1 MNDIYSV
8 SDLNKYAESIR
19 KNAALSFTESYDENL
34 DDFISI
40 TQVKNLISTNAIGTD
55 EDGNLLIDED
65 SYNKTFDEVSI
76 WLHNVALAKL
86 AAAGKVECAW
96 DSKLNEMT
104 FWLPSS
110 ELTLKSEDNAPKP
123 KPKRKSTRRNKKN
136 KE

>member
-40 TQVKNLISTNAIGTD
+40 PQMKNLITTNAIGTD
-55 EDGNLLIDED
+55 EDGTLLIDEA
-65 SYNKTFDEVSI
+65 SYNKTFDEVTI
-76 WLHNVALAKL
+76 WLHNVGLAKL
-86 AAAGKVECAW
+86 AAAGRVECAW

-110 ELTLKSEDNAPKP
+110 ELTLKSEDDEP
-123 KPKRKSTRRNKKN
+123 KPKRKSTRRNKKT
-136 KE
+136 KD

>member
-40 TQVKNLISTNAIGTD
+40 PQMKNLITTNAIGTD
-55 EDGNLLIDED
+55 EDGNLLIDEA

-76 WLHNVALAKL
+76 WLHNVGLAKL
-86 AAAGKVECAW
+86 AAAGRVECAW

-110 ELTLKSEDNAPKP
+110 ELTLKSEDDEP
-123 KPKRKSTRRNKKN
+123 KPKRKSTRRNKKT
-136 KE
+136 KD

>member
-1 MNDIYSV
+1 MNEIYSV

-19 KNAALSFTESYDENL
+19 KNAALSFTESYNENL

-40 TQVKNLISTNAIGTD
+40 PQMKNLITTNAIGTD
-55 EDGNLLIDED
+55 EDGNLLIDEA

-76 WLHNVALAKL
+76 WLHNVGLAKL
-86 AAAGKVECAW
+86 AAAGRVECAW

-110 ELTLKSEDNAPKP
+110 ELTLKSEDDEP
-123 KPKRKSTRRNKKN
+123 KPKRKSTRRNKKT
-136 KE
+136 KD

>member
-8 SDLNKYAESIR
+8 SDLNKFAESIR

-40 TQVKNLISTNAIGTD
+40 TQMKNLITTNAIGTD
-55 EDGNLLIDED
+55 EDGNLLIDEA

-76 WLHNVALAKL
+76 WLHNVGLAKL
-86 AAAGKVECAW
+86 AAAGRVECAW

-110 ELTLKSEDNAPKP
+110 ELTLKSEDDAP
-123 KPKRKSTRRNKKN
+123 KPKRKSIRRNKKN